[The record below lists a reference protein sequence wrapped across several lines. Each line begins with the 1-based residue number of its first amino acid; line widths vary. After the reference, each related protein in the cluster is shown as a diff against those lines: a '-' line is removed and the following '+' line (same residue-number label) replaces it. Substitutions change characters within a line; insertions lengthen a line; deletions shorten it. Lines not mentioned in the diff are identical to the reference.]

1 MMKKSKKKVYM
12 VSLLALGLGQA
23 ANAADGKL
31 IGTAGLMQVEGSGGG
46 GIVPW
51 ATLAGYDSRDDISVS
66 AVATQVNVNDYQLNM
81 IGAAVSF
88 YDRLEVSMAHQK
100 FDLTTL
106 GSDIKQN
113 VFGLKY
119 RVYGDVVFSDW
130 PQVSVGIQHKRL
142 LDEGIASAVGADKTS
157 SGTDFYVAAT
167 KVHLGAVAGYNAMW
181 NVTARATKANQ
192 MGLLGYGGVQNDSYE
207 VMLEASAGILF
218 SRNLAVGVEYRQ
230 KPDNLGLGEN
240 DWTDIF
246 ISYIP
251 SKNFTLTLAWA
262 DLGSIAGATG
272 QEGLYVSFNGQLW

>member
-1 MMKKSKKKVYM
+1 ML
-12 VSLLALGLGQA
+12 SLLALGMGQA

-66 AVATQVNVNDYQLNM
+66 AVATQVNVDDYQLNM
-81 IGAAVSF
+81 LGAAVSF

-106 GSDIKQN
+106 GGDIKQN
-113 VFGLKY
+113 VYGLKY

-142 LDEGIASAVGADKTS
+142 LDEGIASAVGADRTS

-272 QEGLYVSFNGQLW
+272 QQGLYVSFNGQLW

>member
-1 MMKKSKKKVYM
+1 MMKKSKKKVCM

-119 RVYGDVVFSDW
+119 RFYGDVVFSDW

-142 LDEGIASAVGADKTS
+142 LDEDIASAVGADKTS

-272 QEGLYVSFNGQLW
+272 QQGLYVSFIGQLW